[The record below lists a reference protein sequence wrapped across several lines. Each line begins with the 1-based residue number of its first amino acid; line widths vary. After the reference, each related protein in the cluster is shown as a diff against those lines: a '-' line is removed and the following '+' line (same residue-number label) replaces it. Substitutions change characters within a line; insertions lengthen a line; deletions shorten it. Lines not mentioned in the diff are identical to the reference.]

1 MNPAENYKNYKNR
14 ALVRG
19 ARHVLLAY
27 IEEAYPPLRSET
39 MKIANN
45 YEALVLA
52 LKLGITAKNDEQ
64 ASRIDEHITLLAS
77 RMQPSELERAKAQAL
92 KDLT

>member
-1 MNPAENYKNYKNR
+1 
-14 ALVRG
+14 
-19 ARHVLLAY
+19 
-27 IEEAYPPLRSET
+27 

-52 LKLGITAKNDEQ
+52 LKLGITAQNDEQ
-64 ASRIDEHITLLAS
+64 ASRIDEHITLLAA
-77 RMQPSELERAKAQAL
+77 RMQPRELERAKAQAL